1 MFTTMWFRWFRQY
14 DLDAWSRNPNNIF
27 KLKNCL
33 FGATHIVKNSIKEK
47 YVYRGYRITFDRAG
61 SWSFDNDSVRNFI
74 VFGIDNSVSSHA
86 DNRKNNVLVLGKGPI
101 FGINGSFIS
110 PKKNLSI
117 NFSKANTEHCLSL
130 HYNADNS
137 YFLVKGKEIFKFK
150 ANNNISN
157 SLTHFYFE
165 TMSNGLMLL
174 RVLL

>member
-1 MFTTMWFRWFRQY
+1 M
-14 DLDAWSRNPNNIF
+14 
-27 KLKNCL
+27 
-33 FGATHIVKNSIKEK
+33 FGATHIVKISIKEK

-150 ANNNISN
+150 ANNNIFN

-165 TMSNGLMLL
+165 TMSNGLSAT
-174 RVLL
+174 

>member
-1 MFTTMWFRWFRQY
+1 MWFRRFRQY
-14 DLDAWSRNPNNIF
+14 DLDAWPRNPNNIF
-27 KLKNCL
+27 KLKNLL

-74 VFGIDNSVSSHA
+74 VFGVDNSISSHA
-86 DNRKNNVLVLGKGPI
+86 DNRKNKGKGPK

-110 PKKNLSI
+110 LKKNLSI

-137 YFLVKGKEIFKFK
+137 YFLVKGKEILKFK
-150 ANNNISN
+150 ANDNIAN

-165 TMSNGLMLL
+165 TMSNGLSAT
-174 RVLL
+174 